1 MSSQASSAGHG
12 EKEVRRKL
20 VESGDVDVM
29 ISIGSNFFYTRT
41 VPCELWFFD
50 RGKPAE
56 RQGQVLM
63 LDARGIFRKVSRT
76 VNDFSPEQLKNL
88 SAIVWLYRGQQ
99 ERFLSLVRE
108 YLGRVCEAGAEVGSV
123 LDEVE
128 RSLAELRLRVDAL
141 LTASD
146 GVTLAPDVREKLTVS
161 AREWAE
167 AQGAYASDRAVL
179 VQALGDFVER
189 YGTAL
194 PQANAEQHAAHK
206 AFVPIAE
213 RVRGVERQVGLLCKL
228 ASRAVDACAAAV
240 ADERSLADAFDRR
253 GVARLVKALDEV
265 RQEVAAALNR
275 VTYFHAQ
282 VEWLH
287 RRFPDAELCDVPG
300 LVKAVGR
307 EEIEA
312 ADWSLTPGRYVGVAP
327 EELDA
332 DFDFL
337 GAMREIHDELRA
349 LDSEASGLAG
359 LIQITLSQLV
369 A

>member
-1 MSSQASSAGHG
+1 
-12 EKEVRRKL
+12 
-20 VESGDVDVM
+20 
-29 ISIGSNFFYTRT
+29 
-41 VPCELWFFD
+41 
-50 RGKPAE
+50 
-56 RQGQVLM
+56 
-63 LDARGIFRKVSRT
+63 
-76 VNDFSPEQLKNL
+76 
-88 SAIVWLYRGQQ
+88 
-99 ERFLSLVRE
+99 
-108 YLGRVCEAGAEVGSV
+108 
-123 LDEVE
+123 
-128 RSLAELRLRVDAL
+128 
-141 LTASD
+141 
-146 GVTLAPDVREKLTVS
+146 
-161 AREWAE
+161 
-167 AQGAYASDRAVL
+167 
-179 VQALGDFVER
+179 
-189 YGTAL
+189 
-194 PQANAEQHAAHK
+194 
-206 AFVPIAE
+206 
-213 RVRGVERQVGLLCKL
+213 
-228 ASRAVDACAAAV
+228 
-240 ADERSLADAFDRR
+240 
-253 GVARLVKALDEV
+253 VARLVKALDEV